1 MPYLAT
7 ILIFFF
13 ANSEITRVRIQDQLK
28 PIVFKNVIL
37 KHVMYMHAW
46 VGKLCLVNS
55 SVNLNLLQNKKI
67 LEKQTMRTLMK

>member
-55 SVNLNLLQNKKI
+55 SVNLKLL
-67 LEKQTMRTLMK
+67 